1 MNRNYGF
8 LLAFSAGVF
17 IAGCSGHSGS
27 GGGLAAAPAPAGTPT
42 DVELAA
48 FVRNGMTDPEY
59 ADARG
64 VNDVA
69 FTTSE
74 QEAELNDWF

>member
-27 GGGLAAAPAPAGTPT
+27 GGGSAVVPPPAPA

-48 FVRNGMTDPEY
+48 FVRSGMTDPEY

-64 VNDVA
+64 VNDVP

>member
-1 MNRNYGF
+1 MNRNYWS
-8 LLAFSAGVF
+8 LLFFAAGVF

-27 GGGLAAAPAPAGTPT
+27 GGMAATPPPPATPA

-48 FVRNGMTDPEY
+48 FVRSGMMDPEY

-64 VNDVA
+64 VNDVS

-74 QEAELNDWF
+74 QEAELHDWF

>member
-27 GGGLAAAPAPAGTPT
+27 SGGSVALPPPATPS

-48 FVRNGMTDPEY
+48 FVRTGMTDPEY